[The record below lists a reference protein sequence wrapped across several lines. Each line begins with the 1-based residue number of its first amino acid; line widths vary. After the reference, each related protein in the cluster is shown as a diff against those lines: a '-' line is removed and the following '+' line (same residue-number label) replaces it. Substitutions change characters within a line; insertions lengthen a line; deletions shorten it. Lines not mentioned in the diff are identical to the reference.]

1 MERRTL
7 IKSAVIC
14 TALAT
19 TLAATAKGQ
28 PASGGGRIRSGPFV
42 EAGDGTR
49 LFCRDWGEGAPVLFC
64 HPWGLNGGIWEYQ
77 LTELSDQGMRCIAYD
92 RRGHGRS
99 DDPGRGYDFPALAS
113 DLATVIERLD
123 LQGVTL
129 VGYSMGSAEAI
140 HYISRYGK
148 DRISRLVLVSP
159 IAPAGG
165 EHSMIDDF
173 IAALKKDRP
182 AAMSAGLSL
191 FLGKNSTVSPA
202 LAQWVL
208 EQFLQSSPK
217 AIIECQRAIAVED
230 HQPLLKSLTIPTLII
245 QGDKDEVSRLELTGR
260 KLSQAIHGSELRIYE
275 GAPHGIGLTH
285 RDRLTRDLIGF
296 VRS

>member
-1 MERRTL
+1 
-7 IKSAVIC
+7 V
-14 TALAT
+14 
-19 TLAATAKGQ
+19 
-28 PASGGGRIRSGPFV
+28 
-42 EAGDGTR
+42 
-49 LFCRDWGEGAPVLFC
+49 
-64 HPWGLNGGIWEYQ
+64 
-77 LTELSDQGMRCIAYD
+77 RCIAYD

-113 DLATVIERLD
+113 DLATIIERLD

-129 VGYSMGSAEAI
+129 VGYSMGSAETI

-159 IAPAGG
+159 IAPARG

-191 FLGKNSTVSPA
+191 FLGQNSTVSPA

-217 AIIECQRAIAVED
+217 AIIECQRAIAAED

-245 QGDKDEVSRLELTGR
+245 QGDKDDWPQRPNRVLATQFLRTELA
-260 KLSQAIHGSELRIYE
+260 SQAIKWPGQAVNWCFASGLSSNFDCGPVPEGSGLMGTARITLWKE
-275 GAPHGIGLTH
+275 TCPSRPARGCLPG
-285 RDRLTRDLIGF
+285 
-296 VRS
+296 VRAC